1 MFGGSIPIFTG
12 QSSILYLKPIILTVK
27 SHQRWCW
34 WAPGRGGSDSAC
46 GRSPKKSQVRID
58 GGGVGWSFSSVS
70 AGYVTN
76 FYLGSQVFS
85 MLGGGC
91 LFFPIWFAID
101 CTTRHPK
108 EVSKKPI
115 LLNILA
121 CAGRMT
127 PCHGHFKPW
136 NRSASVALAANL
148 LFDVKHLNLS
158 IQSLHLSK
166 PRGHGT
172 QHVLV
177 IRLLQNHRSS
187 FKAANSTYS
196 ITAWLILPNI

>member
-1 MFGGSIPIFTG
+1 MLMGSWQRWFRQRLRTFPKKESGAYWRWWGWLVVFICECWLCHQLLLGIP
-12 QSSILYLKPIILTVK
+12 SILDV
-27 SHQRWCW
+27 
-34 WAPGRGGSDSAC
+34 GRGL
-46 GRSPKKSQVRID
+46 
-58 GGGVGWSFSSVS
+58 SF
-70 AGYVTN
+70 
-76 FYLGSQVFS
+76 
-85 MLGGGC
+85 
-91 LFFPIWFAID
+91 FFPIWFAID

-196 ITAWLILPNI
+196 ITAWLFFP